1 MQLCGGGKVLLELW
15 RCMGHTQ
22 EDMIH
27 SCSRNSVI
35 LATASTTLVR
45 GSQRSLY
52 MASTWTGYA
61 PIQAVDFEC
70 FFFIVSVAVRIGY
83 ARHDFTI
90 HIELTIMT

>member
-35 LATASTTLVR
+35 LATASTTLVL
-45 GSQRSLY
+45 GRSER
-52 MASTWTGYA
+52 W
-61 PIQAVDFEC
+61 DFG
-70 FFFIVSVAVRIGY
+70 VRITKIFVHGINLDWIRTHSGGRFRMLLFY
-83 ARHDFTI
+83 RFCRRPNWICKA
-90 HIELTIMT
+90 